1 MESYRTLDL
10 EAAFLTPVGYG
21 NFRVFFQ
28 VLQRLI
34 EKLVRNKK
42 RFVIQKL
49 KRPNRDNVRG
59 TSLEAVARNTIL
71 VPVSDSLISS
81 VSLTMYRFSSLDNYF
96 NQGF

>member
-59 TSLEAVARNTIL
+59 TLFKKLLPGIRSWSLSAI
-71 VPVSDSLISS
+71 P
-81 VSLTMYRFSSLDNYF
+81 
-96 NQGF
+96 